1 MALRSSSIIHV
12 PTIHLSSSVSVQLP
26 WFIVSAEAEDNGEGL
41 DVTVSWEVESY
52 ILLSPPYPVRVRV
65 CTHAH
70 FRVTYRELAVLKN
83 VGVQTDNI
91 HITYFFICLT
101 L

>member
-1 MALRSSSIIHV
+1 MALRFSSIIHV
-12 PTIHLSSSVSVQLP
+12 PTIHLSSSVSVQQKTTGTSVWIRSYL
-26 WFIVSAEAEDNGEGL
+26 EGL

-52 ILLSPPYPVRVRV
+52 ILLSPPYPVRGRV

-83 VGVQTDNI
+83 VGVRL
-91 HITYFFICLT
+91 ITSTYRISSSA
-101 L
+101 